1 MGATKEPALAS
12 AAMVEAAMVEGGAG
26 VEGATTVGPAVGAC
40 RNLLWLV
47 CASSPAPA
55 SFIWGPAVAEW
66 RRTSE

>member
-12 AAMVEAAMVEGGAG
+12 AAMVEGGAG
-26 VEGATTVGPAVGAC
+26 VEGATTVGPAFGAC

-55 SFIWGPAVAEW
+55 FFTCPAVAEW